1 MTLRRLRIG
10 TRGSQLAR
18 WQAEWVRQQLQQLGI
33 EAELVLITTSGDRH
47 QQWSVE
53 ALGTTGVFTKEIQQA
68 LLAGEI
74 DLAVHSLKDLPTRPV
89 PGLTIAAIPS
99 RGPVADMLITRDGR
113 SLMELPPNATVGT
126 GSRRRAAQL
135 LFHRPDLQIVP
146 LRGNLDTRL
155 RRLREG
161 DFDGIVVAATGLAR
175 LGRLSEATQNL
186 TPDYLL
192 PAPGQGALAIEA
204 AESTPD
210 VLEILARLNDSRTAA
225 EVTAERTVLAT
236 LAAGCLAPVAAWARV
251 VQGRLLLT
259 ARVLSPDG
267 AEKLEVTC
275 SGEISEPKRLGEKVG
290 ALLKAQGADRL
301 VSMAR
306 AHPEK
311 PAAED

>member
-68 LLAGEI
+68 LLAREV

-99 RGPVADMLITRDGR
+99 RGPAADMLITRHGGG
-113 SLMELPPNATVGT
+113 LLELPPGATVGT

-135 LFHRPDLQIVP
+135 LFHRPDLTIVP

-155 RRLREG
+155 RRLQEG
-161 DFDGIVVAATGLAR
+161 DFDGIVVAAAGLAR
-175 LGRLSEATQNL
+175 LGRLAEATQNL

-204 AESTPD
+204 AESAPD
-210 VLEILARLNDSRTAA
+210 VLEILSQLNDPRTAA
-225 EVTAERTVLAT
+225 EVAAERTVLAS
-236 LAAGCLAPVAAWARV
+236 LAAGCLAPVAAWARF
-251 VQGRLLLT
+251 VQGQLILT

-267 AEKLEVTC
+267 GEKLEVTC
-275 SGEISEPKRLGEKVG
+275 SGELSRPKRLGEKVG
-290 ALLKAQGADRL
+290 ELLRAQGADRL

>member
-1 MTLRRLRIG
+1 MTSRRLRIG

-18 WQAEWVRQQLQQLGI
+18 WQAEWVRTQLQELGI

-68 LLAGEI
+68 LLSREI
-74 DLAVHSLKDLPTRPV
+74 DLAVHSLKDLPTRSV
-89 PGLTIAAIPS
+89 PGLTIAAIPP
-99 RGPVADMLITRDGR
+99 RGPVEDMLITRGGR
-113 SLMELPPNATVGT
+113 SLMELPPGATVGT

-135 LFHRPDLQIVP
+135 LFHRPDLKIVP

-155 RRLREG
+155 RRLQEG
-161 DFDGIVVAATGLAR
+161 VFDAIVVAAAGLAR
-175 LGRLSEATQNL
+175 LGRLGEATQNL

-204 AESTPD
+204 LESAAE
-210 VLEILARLNDSRTAA
+210 VLELLAPLNDPCTAA
-225 EVTAERTVLAT
+225 EVTAERTALAA
-236 LAAGCLAPVAAWARV
+236 LSAGCLAPVATWARL
-251 VQGRLLLT
+251 VQGQLILT

-275 SGEISEPKRLGEKVG
+275 SGELSHPKRLGEKVG
-290 ALLKAQGADRL
+290 KLLKAQGADRL

-306 AHPEK
+306 TSAEK
-311 PAAED
+311 AASED

>member
-1 MTLRRLRIG
+1 MTTRRLRIG

-18 WQAEWVRQQLQQLGI
+18 WQAEWVREQLQRLGI

-113 SLMELPPNATVGT
+113 SLMELPPGATVGT

-135 LFHRPDLQIVP
+135 LFHRPDLRIVP

-155 RRLREG
+155 RRLQEG
-161 DFDGIVVAATGLAR
+161 DFDGIVVAAAGLAR

-210 VLEILARLNDSRTAA
+210 VLEILARLNDSHTAA

-251 VQGRLLLT
+251 VQGRLLVT